1 MSQIQL
7 ALVISYL
14 LMTCYFFST
23 WLRFTLSHPLS
34 SPEDTFLSFV
44 MFLITTIFCPL
55 IIPISFLEI
64 FQQRKL
70 EFNTVIPVLLT
81 IFAFS
86 ISYYLSYWHGH
97 WLCYYDLL
105 CPYAS

>member
-1 MSQIQL
+1 VSQFQL

-14 LMTCYFFST
+14 LMTCYFFSN
-23 WLRFTLSHPLS
+23 WLRFTLDHPIS
-34 SPEDTFLSFV
+34 SPEDKFLSFI
-44 MFLITTIFCPL
+44 MFLITTIFWPFVIL
-55 IIPISFLEI
+55 ISCGEI
-64 FQQRKL
+64 FQRRKL
-70 EFNTVIPVLLT
+70 EFSTVIPVILA